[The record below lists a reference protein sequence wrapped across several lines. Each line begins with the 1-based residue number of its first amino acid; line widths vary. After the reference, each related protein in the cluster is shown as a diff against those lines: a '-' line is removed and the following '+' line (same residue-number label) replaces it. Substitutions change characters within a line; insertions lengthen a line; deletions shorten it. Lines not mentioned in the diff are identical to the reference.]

1 MLADRYLDAFRTRRA
16 CCRALLELSRRQAD
30 LISVRDYA
38 ALIDLLGHK
47 QQLIDELAAPH
58 GGLSPWWRGWKT
70 DRERLAPGERAACEA
85 VLDETETLLAELLSL
100 DAAGTATLST
110 ERESTAAA
118 LAEVNHA
125 GLALE
130 GYLPPAE
137 VAVSRR
143 LDLGL

>member
-1 MLADRYLDAFRTRRA
+1 
-16 CCRALLELSRRQAD
+16 LE
-30 LISVRDYA
+30 
-38 ALIDLLGHK
+38 
-47 QQLIDELAAPH
+47 
-58 GGLSPWWRGWKT
+58 
-70 DRERLAPGERAACEA
+70 
-85 VLDETETLLAELLSL
+85 
-100 DAAGTATLST
+100 AAGTATLST

-137 VAVSRR
+137 VTVSRR